1 MTNTNECSH
10 EDICLSCE
18 IKVNTI
24 EDFIEEFIELTDDAG
39 IQIDVFIDMLE
50 DFYEAARTEGKR
62 SALEQI
68 SNIALDIA
76 YADVED

>member
-1 MTNTNECSH
+1 MNERECEH
-10 EDICLSCE
+10 EEVCQDCQEKISN
-18 IKVNTI
+18 IQ
-24 EDFIEEFIELTDDAG
+24 DFIEEFIDLTDDG
-39 IQIDVFIDMLE
+39 VLEIDVFIDMLE